1 METGEKGD
9 SQMWADCH
17 DPHNRQN
24 KNAGNAGDLVKHT
37 VYLAVIDRL
46 LQADPWRDHLRVREC
61 HAGRGLYPIPS
72 GDRRTRWLKVL
83 CDPVDGENGVLLHD
97 QQRAGQ
103 RALRVWPRDL
113 GSLGWYAGSAVL
125 NTQRLA
131 AASGQHRIELYE
143 REPDTRRILALA
155 LEKLHADTVEVCVSA
170 EPDGE
175 RYIADNIGQWDS
187 RDLVFLDPFAMWRQE
202 CHQAQRD
209 RYQEIM
215 DALTKRAQDSALLAL
230 FWTWGR
236 NFPAAEGDLHD
247 TNDVVRG
254 GYQDLRRLLHGSGR
268 HFIRIAWRWE
278 LQFAMWV
285 LVPKSRQC
293 DIATALGRHCRA
305 LRNRLQRDSDIEV
318 TID

>member
-1 METGEKGD
+1 MCT
-9 SQMWADCH
+9 DCH

-24 KNAGNAGDLVKHT
+24 KNTGNAGDLVKHT
-37 VYLAVIDRL
+37 VYLAVIDSL

-61 HAGRGLYPIPS
+61 HAGRGLYRIPS
-72 GDRRTRWLKVL
+72 GDRRMRSLKVL
-83 CDPVDGENGVLLHD
+83 CEPVDDDNGVLLHD
-97 QQRAGQ
+97 RQRAAQ
-103 RALRVWPRDL
+103 RALRVWPSDL
-113 GSLGWYAGSAVL
+113 GGLGWYAGSAAL

-131 AASGQHRIELYE
+131 SVSGRHCIELYE
-143 REPDTRRILALA
+143 RELDTRRILHST

-175 RYIADNIGQWDS
+175 RYIADNIGRWDS

-202 CHQAQRD
+202 CHQVQRD
-209 RYQEIM
+209 RYREIVG
-215 DALTKRAQDSALLAL
+215 AVTERAEDSALLAL
-230 FWTWGR
+230 FWTWGQ
-236 NFPAAEGDLHD
+236 NFRAAEGDLHD
-247 TNDVVRG
+247 TNDAVPG

-285 LVPKSRQC
+285 LVPESRRC
-293 DIATALGRHCRA
+293 DIATALRRHCRT
-305 LRNRLQRDSDIEV
+305 LRDCLQRDSVVEV